1 MISRYL
7 LENASSLIQN
17 KTILELGAGGGLP
30 SLICAAHGARQV
42 VVTDYPDAELIENLN
57 YNITTCTQLSN
68 PKNIIADGYLWGAPV
83 AEIAK
88 SISGSAKEA
97 RFDILILADLLFNH
111 SEHQKLVKTVRLTLA
126 RTPKAKALVFFTP
139 YRPWLLE
146 KDLSF
151 FDLVKNN
158 DFGELDADIRNNDKD
173 ELSTS
178 GRLAVNKILE
188 EVMDNVMFKEDRG
201 DELLRRTVF
210 GYEIVWADLQE

>member
-30 SLICAAHGARQV
+30 SLICAVHGARQV

-57 YNITTCTQLSN
+57 YNIKTCTQLSN

-158 DFGELDADIRNNDKD
+158 NFGELDADIRNNDKD

-188 EVMDNVMFKEDRG
+188 EVMDDVMFKEDRG